1 MVGRSHGRSVG
12 QLVGRSIGRSVEHPP
27 HAFRRASQHSGVGD
41 RGDTSS
47 IATSRLVDA
56 PSRARRAT
64 AREDDDD
71 GRRRTDADER
81 TARRLSTTPLDDD
94 AKARSTVARVRFSLM
109 IHFALLF
116 SKQGKIRLSKY
127 YVVTSQKDRK
137 RIERDVVNA
146 ILPRH
151 VKSCNVVEY
160 KDLKLVYRKYASLYF
175 CLAVDRGANE
185 LATLEQIQHYVEIL
199 DKYFGNVCE
208 LDLVFNFHKA
218 HYVLD
223 EVFIAGHLQE
233 TSKKLIARLV
243 GEHDALVES
252 AKFGGLAGEDS

>member
-1 MVGRSHGRSVG
+1 
-12 QLVGRSIGRSVEHPP
+12 
-27 HAFRRASQHSGVGD
+27 
-41 RGDTSS
+41 
-47 IATSRLVDA
+47 
-56 PSRARRAT
+56 
-64 AREDDDD
+64 
-71 GRRRTDADER
+71 
-81 TARRLSTTPLDDD
+81 
-94 AKARSTVARVRFSLM
+94 M

-127 YVVTSQKDRK
+127 YVVTTQKDRA
-137 RIERDVVNA
+137 RIERDAVNA
-146 ILPRH
+146 ILPRAS
-151 VKSCNVVEY
+151 KSCNVVEY
-160 KDLKLVYRKYASLYF
+160 KDLKLIYRKYASLYF
-175 CLAVDRGANE
+175 CLAVDREANE

-243 GEHDALVES
+243 GEHDSLVES
-252 AKFGGLAGEDS
+252 AKFGAPPAEDS

>member
-1 MVGRSHGRSVG
+1 MDRC
-12 QLVGRSIGRSVEHPP
+12 L
-27 HAFRRASQHSGVGD
+27 RASSVVAVRHNVGA
-41 RGDTSS
+41 R
-47 IATSRLVDA
+47 DA
-56 PSRARRAT
+56 SRARQT
-64 AREDDDD
+64 
-71 GRRRTDADER
+71 RR
-81 TARRLSTTPLDDD
+81 ARRHNASNCLLAPRI
-94 AKARSTVARVRFSLM
+94 AM

-137 RIERDVVNA
+137 RIERDAVNA
-146 ILPRH
+146 IIPRPA
-151 VKSCNVVEY
+151 KACNVVEY
-160 KDLKLVYRKYASLYF
+160 KDMKLIYRKYASLYF
-175 CLAVDRGANE
+175 CLAVDREANE